1 MRTSGILAGVAASCL
16 LASAC
21 GERAEPKTD
30 SVPLYPVTVPA
41 AGQTIVS
48 TSRPARI
55 VALTRAAVSTLVELG
70 VGERIVGVPASARRA
85 VPRAAVVVESD
96 GRLIGEELRRLS
108 AELVVSSPFFD
119 PAEVRRAIRAG
130 APVFVGPDD
139 TISQVERTIGRLGLL
154 VGEPLAARMLVAD
167 IERAR
172 RRVTG
177 ALRGRPLRTVFVDA
191 GFFTTVSGLG
201 LIGDVIRQARGRSV
215 AGRTPE
221 PGPFSL
227 VALRR
232 LDPQVYLVTSESDVT
247 LAMLR
252 RHPDAKRLQ
261 AVRRGRFGVVPSE
274 LLLPGAQIGAGL
286 VAVARLLHPDAFR

>member
-1 MRTSGILAGVAASCL
+1 MRSSVLLTGSVALCL

-21 GERAEPKTD
+21 GERSEPKTD
-30 SVPLYPVTVPA
+30 SVPLYPVSVPT
-41 AGQTIVS
+41 AGGTIVS

-85 VPRAAVVVESD
+85 APRARVVVESD

-119 PAEVRRAIRAG
+119 PAELRRNTPAG
-130 APVFVGPDD
+130 VPVYVGPDD

-154 VGEPLAARMLVAD
+154 VGEPLAARRLVAG
-167 IERAR
+167 IEQTR
-172 RRVTG
+172 RRV
-177 ALRGRPLRTVFVDA
+177 ARAVRGRPLRTVFVDT

-201 LIGDVIRQARGRSV
+201 LAGDVIRQAGGRSV

-227 VALRR
+227 AALRR
-232 LDPQVYLVTSESDVT
+232 LDPQVYLATSESDVT
-247 LAMLR
+247 LARLR
-252 RHPDAKRLQ
+252 SHPEARRLQ
-261 AVRRGRFGVVPSE
+261 AVRRGRFGIVPSE
-274 LLLPGAQIGAGL
+274 LLLPGPQIGAGL